1 MLFSL
6 AETDELFAWLLTDE
20 PAELRLDD
28 DELSESA
35 SLTVLDCVSVELAS
49 DVLLESFELLAV
61 WLIGTVTET
70 VFGMITT
77 FMV

>member
-6 AETDELFAWLLTDE
+6 AETDELFTWLLTDE
-20 PAELRLDD
+20 LAELRLDN

-35 SLTVLDCVSVELAS
+35 SVTVLDCVSVELAS